1 MNIKKTLLCLLMAT
15 GCWQAKA
22 QDNVVT
28 LLEQFDKKP
37 DAATA
42 NRFFNEL
49 FKAEFIDENT
59 SFANGTPADSLQQ
72 QVWFWAAEWLY
83 DQQQY
88 GQAEQYALKALRKYH
103 PANPEKADCLNTLG
117 CIYVRLS
124 DFKQAANF
132 AKQSVD
138 IVMRSGNDDDISS
151 SLNTLAGIYMAGY
164 QAKEAEQII
173 LQALEHANRVDN
185 PGRKAI
191 ILGMASEIYH
201 TLGNDSKALPYAQ
214 QAIDIEKQLG
224 RKPKLT
230 IRLSQKGSA
239 LLGLHRYK
247 EAEDIFRQILPDLKE
262 MGDYHSYAI
271 ALNRLGMSLLCQ
283 KRQREAIPYYRQAA
297 DLFSKMGD
305 LYNEIH
311 AHRGLYESYWELNP
325 DSAKIEL
332 DYFDL
337 LKDSLY
343 TNSTADALSR
353 YNAEFGN
360 DLLQQQNEKER
371 NAHQRTIISSLAV
384 LIAVIIIGWMLVKRM
399 RKRQKESIEALMRE
413 IELLREER
421 HTQQDTTS
429 QPEEKTVQ
437 QETIE
442 TSISD
447 EDRLFLMRVI
457 EVVNEGLTSR
467 ELGVETIAS
476 KLNMSVQ
483 TFRRRLMSAAGESP
497 KAFISA
503 IQMEK
508 AGKLL
513 SESPDMPIIQVA
525 TLCGFDEAST
535 FTHTFKRI
543 FSITPTQYREERSG
557 M

>member
-1 MNIKKTLLCLLMAT
+1 MKKLLICLLLT
-15 GCWQAKA
+15 IGCWTLKA
-22 QDNVVT
+22 QDNVT
-28 LLEQFDKKP
+28 SLIEQFDKKP

-42 NRFFNEL
+42 NRFFDEL
-49 FKAEFIDENT
+49 QKAEFTDEKI
-59 SFANGTPADSLQQ
+59 SFANNTPADSLQQ
-72 QVWFWAAEWLY
+72 QVWYWAAEWLY

-88 GQAEQYALKALRKYH
+88 EQAEQYALKALPKYH

-124 DFKQAANF
+124 DFKQAANY
-132 AKQSVD
+132 AKQSVEIEMQGGD
-138 IVMRSGNDDDISS
+138 HDRIASS
-151 SLNTLAGIYMAGY
+151 MNTLAGIYMAGY

-173 LQALEHANRVDN
+173 LQAIDHINQVDN

-201 TLGNDSKALPYAQ
+201 TLGDDSKALPYAE
-214 QAIDIEKQLG
+214 QAVDIEKQLG
-224 RKPKLT
+224 RQPKLA

-247 EAEDIFRQILPDLKE
+247 EAEDIYRQILPDFKE

-283 KRQREAIPYYRQAA
+283 KRQQEAIPYYRQAA

-311 AHRGLYESYWELNP
+311 AHRGLYESYWDINP

-343 TNSTADALSR
+343 THSTAEALSR

-360 DLLQQQNEKER
+360 DQLVQENAEVR
-371 NAHQRTIISSLAV
+371 SAHQRTIIIAIVV
-384 LIAVIIIGWMLVKRM
+384 LIAVILISWLVVRRM
-399 RKRQKESIEALMRE
+399 RREQEKRIAALMHE
-413 IELLREER
+413 IELLRKPATQEEKPQTEE
-421 HTQQDTTS
+421 TQEDEK
-429 QPEEKTVQ
+429 PEEEVPN
-437 QETIE
+437 
-442 TSISD
+442 
-447 EDRLFLMRVI
+447 EDRIFLMRVI
-457 EVVNEGLTSR
+457 ETVNEGLADRQRS
-467 ELGVETIAS
+467 VEVVAS

-483 TFRRRLMSAAGESP
+483 TFRRRLMAAAGETP

-513 SESPDMPIIQVA
+513 TEHPEIPVVDVA
-525 TLCGFDEAST
+525 FRCGFEEASS

-543 FSITPTQYREERSG
+543 YGMTPSQYREKQ
-557 M
+557 

>member
-1 MNIKKTLLCLLMAT
+1 MKTIKNPILCLLLSCCCWMAN
-15 GCWQAKA
+15 A
-22 QDNVVT
+22 QDRVVPI
-28 LLEQFDKKP
+28 LEQFNKKP
-37 DAATA
+37 DATMA
-42 NRFFNEL
+42 NRFFDEL
-49 FKAEFIDENT
+49 QKAEFTDEKIT
-59 SFANGTPADSLQQ
+59 FANNTPADSLQQ
-72 QVWFWAAEWLY
+72 QVWYWAAEWFY

-88 GQAEQYALKALRKYH
+88 EQAERYALKALPKYH
-103 PANPEKADCLNTLG
+103 PTNPEKADCLNTLG

-124 DFKQAANF
+124 DFKQAANY
-132 AKQSVD
+132 ATQSVEIEMKGGD
-138 IVMRSGNDDDISS
+138 HDRIASS
-151 SLNTLAGIYMAGY
+151 MNTLAGIYMAGY

-173 LQALEHANRVDN
+173 LQAIDHINQVDN

-201 TLGNDSKALPYAQ
+201 TLGDDSKALPYAE
-214 QAIDIEKQLG
+214 QAIDIEQQLG
-224 RKPKLT
+224 RKPKLA

-247 EAEDIFRQILPDLKE
+247 EAEDIYRQILPDFKE

-283 KRQREAIPYYRQAA
+283 KRQQEAIPYYRQAA

-311 AHRGLYESYWELNP
+311 AHRGLYESYWDINP

-343 TNSTADALSR
+343 THATADALSR

-360 DLLQQQNEKER
+360 DQLTQENQEIR
-371 NAHQRTIISSLAV
+371 SAHKRTIIIAIVVLLVVIALAW
-384 LIAVIIIGWMLVKRM
+384 LIVYNTRQREKRH
-399 RKRQKESIEALMRE
+399 IEALMQE
-413 IELLREER
+413 ISLLR
-421 HTQQDTTS
+421 TKMVQTASQTS
-429 QPEEKTVQ
+429 VEEKDTEVPA
-437 QETIE
+437 
-442 TSISD
+442 IS
-447 EDRLFLMRVI
+447 ESNEGRLFLMRVI
-457 EVVNEGLTSR
+457 EVVNDGFADRQWS
-467 ELGVETIAS
+467 VEVIAS

-483 TFRRRLMSAAGESP
+483 TFRRRLMATAGESP

-513 SESPDMPIIQVA
+513 TDHPNLPIIDVA
-525 TLCGFDEAST
+525 YKCGFEEASS

-543 FSITPTQYREERSG
+543 YGVTPSQYREKR
-557 M
+557 

>member
-1 MNIKKTLLCLLMAT
+1 MAIGSWET
-15 GCWQAKA
+15 KA
-22 QDNVVT
+22 QDNIAP

-37 DAATA
+37 DAAMA
-42 NRFFNEL
+42 NRFFDEL
-49 FKAEFIDENT
+49 FKAEFIDEKT
-59 SFANGTPADSLQQ
+59 SFATGTPADSLQQ

-88 GQAEQYALKALRKYH
+88 EKAEQYALKALNKYH
-103 PANPEKADCLNTLG
+103 ADNPEKADCLNTLG

-124 DFKQAANF
+124 DFKQAANY

-173 LQALEHANRVDN
+173 LQAIDHANRADN

-191 ILGMASEIYH
+191 ISGMASEIYH
-201 TLGNDSKALPYAQ
+201 TLGNDAKALAYAE

-262 MGDYHSYAI
+262 TGDYHSYAI
-271 ALNRLGMSLLCQ
+271 ALNRMGMALLCQ

-311 AHRGLYESYWELNP
+311 AHRGLYESYWEVNP

-343 TNSTADALSR
+343 THSTADALSR

-360 DLLQQQNEKER
+360 NLLQQENEKER
-371 NAHQRTIISSLAV
+371 NAHQRTIIVSLAV
-384 LIAVIIIGWMLVKRM
+384 LAAVIIIGWLLVKRM

-413 IELLREER
+413 IELLRKELP
-421 HTQQDTTS
+421 TQQDTTR
-429 QPEEKTVQ
+429 QPEEETAR
-437 QETIE
+437 QEAIA

-447 EDRLFLMRVI
+447 EDRLFMMRVI
-457 EVVNEGLTSR
+457 EVVNEGLTTR

-483 TFRRRLMSAAGESP
+483 TFRRRLMSTAGESP

-513 SESPDMPIIQVA
+513 AESPDMPIIQVA
-525 TLCGFDEAST
+525 TFCGFDEAST

-543 FSITPTQYREERSG
+543 FGMTPTQYREERG
-557 M
+557 NM

>member
-1 MNIKKTLLCLLMAT
+1 MKNLILCLLLSM

-22 QDNVVT
+22 QDRVVPII
-28 LLEQFDKKP
+28 EQFNKKP

-42 NRFFNEL
+42 NRFFDEL
-49 FKAEFIDENT
+49 LKAEFIDEKTTFPN
-59 SFANGTPADSLQQ
+59 NTPADSLQQ
-72 QVWFWAAEWLY
+72 QVWYWAAEWLY

-88 GQAEQYALKALRKYH
+88 EQAEQYALKALPKYH

-124 DFKQAANF
+124 DFKQAANY
-132 AKQSVD
+132 ARQSVEID
-138 IVMRSGNDDDISS
+138 MKSGDHDRIASS
-151 SLNTLAGIYMAGY
+151 MNTLAGIYMAGY

-173 LQALEHANRVDN
+173 LQAIDHINQVDN

-201 TLGNDSKALPYAQ
+201 TLGDDAKALPYAE

-224 RKPKLT
+224 RQPKLA

-247 EAEDIFRQILPDLKE
+247 EAEDIYRQILPAFKE

-283 KRQREAIPYYRQAA
+283 KRQQEAIPYYRQAA
-297 DLFSKMGD
+297 NLFSKMGD

-311 AHRGLYESYWELNP
+311 AHRGLYESYWDINP

-332 DYFDL
+332 DYFEL

-343 TNSTADALSR
+343 THATAEALSR

-360 DLLQQQNEKER
+360 DLLAQENEEVR
-371 NAHQRTIISSLAV
+371 SAHQRTIITAIIVLLIVIALA
-384 LIAVIIIGWMLVKRM
+384 WMIVYNTRQREKR
-399 RKRQKESIEALMRE
+399 RIEALMQE
-413 IELLREER
+413 ITLLRAKMDVVPQVPTEE
-421 HTQQDTTS
+421 TTTETLS
-429 QPEEKTVQ
+429 VSETNEE
-437 QETIE
+437 
-442 TSISD
+442 
-447 EDRLFLMRVI
+447 RLFLMRVI
-457 EVVNEGLTSR
+457 EVVNDGFADRQWS
-467 ELGVETIAS
+467 VEVIAS

-483 TFRRRLMSAAGESP
+483 TFRRRLMAAAGESP

-513 SESPDMPIIQVA
+513 TEHPDMSIVDVA
-525 TLCGFDEAST
+525 FKCGFDEASS

-543 FSITPTQYREERSG
+543 YGISPSQYREKQ
-557 M
+557 

>member
-1 MNIKKTLLCLLMAT
+1 MKTIKNLILCLLLSCCCWMAN
-15 GCWQAKA
+15 A
-22 QDNVVT
+22 QDRVVPI
-28 LLEQFDKKP
+28 LEQFNKKP
-37 DAATA
+37 DATMA
-42 NRFFNEL
+42 NRFFDEL
-49 FKAEFIDENT
+49 QKAEFTDEKIT
-59 SFANGTPADSLQQ
+59 FANNTPADSLQQ
-72 QVWFWAAEWLY
+72 QVWYWAAEWFY

-88 GQAEQYALKALRKYH
+88 EQAERYALKALPKYH
-103 PANPEKADCLNTLG
+103 PTNPEKADCLNTLG

-124 DFKQAANF
+124 DFKQAANY
-132 AKQSVD
+132 AKQSVEIEMKGGD
-138 IVMRSGNDDDISS
+138 HDRIASS
-151 SLNTLAGIYMAGY
+151 MNTLAGIYMAGY

-173 LQALEHANRVDN
+173 LQAIDHINQVDN

-201 TLGNDSKALPYAQ
+201 TLGDDSKALPYAE
-214 QAIDIEKQLG
+214 QAIDIEQQLG
-224 RKPKLT
+224 RKPKLA

-247 EAEDIFRQILPDLKE
+247 EAEDIYRQILADFKE

-283 KRQREAIPYYRQAA
+283 KRQQEAIPYYRQAA

-311 AHRGLYESYWELNP
+311 AHRGLYESYWDINP

-343 TNSTADALSR
+343 THATADALSR

-360 DLLQQQNEKER
+360 DQLTQENQEIR
-371 NAHQRTIISSLAV
+371 SAHKRTIIITIVVLLVVIALAW
-384 LIAVIIIGWMLVKRM
+384 LIVYNTRQREKR
-399 RKRQKESIEALMRE
+399 RIEALMQE
-413 IELLREER
+413 ISLLR
-421 HTQQDTTS
+421 TKMVQTAPQTS
-429 QPEEKTVQ
+429 AEEKDTEVPA
-437 QETIE
+437 
-442 TSISD
+442 IS
-447 EDRLFLMRVI
+447 ESNEGRLFLMRVI
-457 EVVNEGLTSR
+457 EVVNDGFADRQWS
-467 ELGVETIAS
+467 VEVIAS

-483 TFRRRLMSAAGESP
+483 TFRRRLMATAGESP

-513 SESPDMPIIQVA
+513 TDHPNLPIIDVA
-525 TLCGFDEAST
+525 YKCGFEEASS

-543 FSITPTQYREERSG
+543 YGVTPSQYREKR
-557 M
+557 